1 MEPTGKIAPQDWMTR
16 RSTRAVL
23 EALGA
28 GGAPARFV
36 GGCVRD
42 AVAGR
47 PVEDVDIATPEPP
60 DRVTALL
67 EEAGLKAVPTGLK
80 HGTVTAV
87 SGGIPFQITT
97 LRIDVETDGRHARV
111 AFTDD
116 WIADAARRDFT
127 INTLSA
133 TPEGD
138 VYDPFGG
145 LEDLARGR
153 VRFVGVARR
162 RIEEDLLR
170 LLRFFRFYAAFGQ
183 PPPNGEA
190 LAACREMAPR
200 LAELSAERVRE
211 ELFRILLGPDPAET
225 IGLMRGE
232 RILDSILPEAGNTGR
247 LRMVA
252 WLETRGLK
260 RASVE
265 PDPVRRLAAVL
276 DAGAEPSAVA
286 ARLRLSN
293 RQAARLAGMAAS
305 SFGVAPD
312 MGGAARRR
320 ALYRI
325 GAEAVR
331 DLTLLTWAAERA
343 VQPRPA
349 EKRTEA
355 WMALL
360 ADLDAS
366 PPVELPI
373 RGGDVTALGVP
384 AGREVGKLLAGVEA
398 WWEDD
403 GCRADRAACLARLE
417 AAVEGR

>member
-28 GGAPARFV
+28 GGAAARFV

-47 PVEDVDIATPEPP
+47 AVTDVDIATPEPP
-60 DRVTALL
+60 ERVTALL
-67 EEAGLKAVPTGLK
+67 EAAGLKAVPTGIK
-80 HGTVTAV
+80 HGTITAV
-87 SGGIPFQITT
+87 SGGIPFEITT

-127 INTLSA
+127 INALSA
-133 TPEGD
+133 TPDGD

-145 LEDLARGR
+145 LKDLARGR
-153 VRFVGVARR
+153 VRFVGVARQ

-170 LLRFFRFYAAFGQ
+170 LLRFFRFQAAFGK
-183 PPPNGEA
+183 PPPDGEA
-190 LAACREMAPR
+190 LAACRAMAPR
-200 LAELSAERVRE
+200 LGELSAERVRR

-232 RILDSILPEAGNTGR
+232 RILDSILPEAGDTGR

-252 WLETRGLK
+252 WLETRGLNM
-260 RASVE
+260 ASVE
-265 PDPVRRLAAVL
+265 PDGVRRLAAVL
-276 DAGAEPSAVA
+276 DGDADASVIA

-293 RQAARLAGMAAS
+293 RQAARLVDMAAPA
-305 SFGVAPD
+305 FGVGPEMD
-312 MGGAARRR
+312 EGERRR
-320 ALYRI
+320 ALYRL

-331 DLTLLTWAAERA
+331 DLALLAWSADRA
-343 VQPRPA
+343 VEPRQPAHP
-349 EKRTEA
+349 TEA
-355 WMALL
+355 WRALL
-360 ADLDAS
+360 AGLEAS
-366 PPVELPI
+366 APVEFPI
-373 RGGDVTALGVP
+373 RGGDVTAMGVP
-384 AGREVGKLLAGVEA
+384 AGRKVGHLLAGVET
-398 WWEDD
+398 WWRDD
-403 GCRADRAACLARLE
+403 GCRADRAACLARLK
-417 AAVEGR
+417 AAVEAR